1 MSPNARVICKPS
13 QQAFVLLA
21 AHFVLLSLLVFG
33 SRSAL
38 QAKSKDL
45 EGVDLGRLG
54 IQQDKA
60 TLPSKWKV
68 GFLFL

>member
-33 SRSAL
+33 SRSVL

-45 EGVDLGRLG
+45 EGVDLGGLG
-54 IQQDKA
+54 IQ
-60 TLPSKWKV
+60 TP
-68 GFLFL
+68 

>member
-1 MSPNARVICKPS
+1 MSPNAHVICKPS

-21 AHFVLLSLLVFG
+21 AHFVLLTLLVFG
-33 SRSAL
+33 SRSVR

-54 IQQDKA
+54 TQRDRA

-68 GFLFL
+68 GFLFP

>member
-1 MSPNARVICKPS
+1 MSPNAHVICKPS

-21 AHFVLLSLLVFG
+21 AHFVLLTLLVFG
-33 SRSAL
+33 SRSVR

-45 EGVDLGRLG
+45 EGVDVGDLGTQR
-54 IQQDKA
+54 DRA

-68 GFLFL
+68 GFLFP